1 MRITGVVLIPAG
13 TPAFGRAVV
22 RVRLLD
28 VSLADAPAVTKAE
41 YSREIFRGDT
51 GEQRVPFHL
60 DVHGVRE
67 ELNVAAHV
75 DLHRENRV
83 RPGDLVSTTAVP
95 PSPGMVV
102 PVEVV

>member
-13 TPAFGRAVV
+13 TPAFGRAVL

-28 VSLADAPAVTKAE
+28 VTLADAPAVTEAE
-41 YSREIFRGDT
+41 HGLEISRDDT

-60 DVHGVRE
+60 DVPDVGGKR
-67 ELNVAAHV
+67 NVAAHV
-75 DLHRENRV
+75 DLHGEGQV
-83 RPGDLVSTTAVP
+83 RPGDLVSTRAVP
-95 PSPGMVV
+95 PAPGMVV